1 MKSFY
6 QHLSS
11 RQEFG
16 ESIDVTRKP
25 IFRSSAIFPV
35 IKNVSYTTNILF
47 LGYWLLKRKIHE
59 VNMLITLRDKEGKIL
74 KRNSL
79 IVDSPRSYSVEL
91 NSLLENTQHLQG
103 PEFLGSIEI
112 EIFSTRDMVF
122 PYPAL
127 VLNYYNK
134 DFNTC
139 VHTIGRVY
147 NDFEDLDENEKF
159 RVPETGFDIHA
170 NEDIDSFVAFVNG
183 PLTNLNGSIKYV
195 VTNNNSQKFRG
206 DFHLSAIKPYQTVL
220 LKFRDHIPDLDKM
233 LNGKP
238 GTITLEHNFNGFY
251 PRFLAGNIQK
261 SLPSVSFTHTYYDCS
276 SCSAPS
282 DYWNRIS
289 DKYHDCS
296 VYVPLFIENDFYTEF
311 VIYPNFSPSI
321 FDLHINLH
329 DKQGRQLHQFPSFL
343 KIDSKDSK
351 LIKINFKELIEKH
364 GIDASQVK
372 TAHIISDFKDAIPTR
387 LKFGLNIGI
396 NNSKSKLP
404 CNICFNAKV
413 GNPLIENKPGSFHW
427 CPIFNT
433 DQTIISIANSSPQKN
448 YQKPAN
454 VTLRF
459 YNKALVPLERKI
471 LLPAN
476 SEFRLDMS
484 SDDELKSLTQDGP
497 AWITIEAD
505 NPNMQG
511 YYFNFNKSGSVAGDH
526 FF

>member
-16 ESIDVTRKP
+16 ESVDVTRKP

-35 IKNVSYTTNILF
+35 IKNDSYTCNILF

-59 VNMLITLRDKEGKIL
+59 VNMLVTLRNKEGKIL

-79 IVDSPRSYSVEL
+79 IVDSPSSYSIEL
-91 NSLLENTQHLQG
+91 DSLLENTQYQQG
-103 PEFLGSIEI
+103 SEFLGSIEI

-127 VLNYYNK
+127 VLNYYSK

-139 VHTIGRVY
+139 VHTVGRVY
-147 NDFEDLDENEKF
+147 NDFEDLDENEKY

-170 NEDIDSFVAFVNG
+170 NEDVDSFVAFVNG
-183 PLTNLNGSIKYV
+183 PIANSNGFIRYV
-195 VTNNNSQKFRG
+195 VTNNDSQKFRG
-206 DFHLSAIKPYQTVL
+206 DFHLNAIKPYQTVL
-220 LKFRDHIPDLDKM
+220 IKFRDHIPDLDKM

-238 GTITLEHNFNGFY
+238 GTITLEHNFEGFY

-276 SCSAPS
+276 SCSEPL
-282 DYWNRIS
+282 DYWNRTS
-289 DKYHDCS
+289 DEYYDCS
-296 VYVPLFIENDFYTEF
+296 VYIPLFIENNFYTEF
-311 VIYPNFSPSI
+311 VIYPNFSPSS
-321 FDLHINLH
+321 FELHINLH
-329 DKQGRQLHQFPSFL
+329 DGQGKQLHQFPSFI

-351 LIKINFKELIEKH
+351 LVKINFKELIEKH
-364 GIDASQVK
+364 GINASQVK
-372 TAHIISDFKDAIPTR
+372 TAHIISDFKDKIPAR

-396 NNSKSKLP
+396 RNLRSKLQ

-413 GNPLIENKPGSFHW
+413 SNPLIENKPGSFHW
-427 CPIFNT
+427 CPIFNSE
-433 DQTIISIANSSPQKN
+433 QTIISIANFSPRKN

-459 YNKALVPLERKI
+459 YNKMSVPLERKI
-471 LLPAN
+471 MLPAN
-476 SEFRLDMS
+476 SEFRLDAS
-484 SDDELKSLTQDGP
+484 NDDELKSFIQDGP